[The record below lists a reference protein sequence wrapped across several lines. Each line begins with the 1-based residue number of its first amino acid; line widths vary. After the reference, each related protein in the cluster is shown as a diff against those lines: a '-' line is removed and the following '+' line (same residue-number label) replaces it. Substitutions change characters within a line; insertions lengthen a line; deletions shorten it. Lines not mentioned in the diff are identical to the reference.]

1 MSEQQLFGGA
11 FTVTLPEARNDMSV
25 VRQIPDNQEVFVH
38 PGTDQSIIIE
48 LMEAVD
54 SQQPDEHAIS
64 THFED
69 LATTNGAAGDSK
81 IVRLEQIPIEN
92 ISLQEAES
100 CWYILGEQNISKF
113 NEAAKNSV
121 EIHMGL
127 LRVPKY
133 TTDILITFNDP
144 INISLDSSSHQPVAT
159 STVRWHS
166 GDFRTALTTLTL
178 QDPGIFGV

>member
-1 MSEQQLFGGA
+1 MSFGFQANMSEQQLFGGA

-54 SQQPDEHAIS
+54 SQQPDEHAI
-64 THFED
+64 
-69 LATTNGAAGDSK
+69 
-81 IVRLEQIPIEN
+81 R
-92 ISLQEAES
+92 AES